1 VRVFVCILLALVFST
16 SYAQDL
22 KVKVVSTSFS
32 PEVNQQFKLTYKLV
46 LDGSGSVQ
54 ISGNIGIKQPT
65 YKDFTIVSQKA
76 GSPSF
81 NFGSFDMEM
90 ALHEY
95 VVVLKPKKKGTLTV
109 GPMAFVVGGT
119 EYKSKSVTIEAGA
132 STSGNVKA
140 PAANSNLF
148 GKIHLSK
155 SSIFIG
161 EPVVATMKVYS
172 RYNRLSISDADYP
185 MPSGFWNEE
194 IKAGSKGWPAK
205 TERINGVAYNVFTIK
220 KDLLYPQKSGKLKL
234 PAFSIDLVANRTFF
248 NSGSE
253 ITIESNAPT
262 IQVNEIENAP
272 SNFSGL
278 VGTFSMEATISKTEL
293 SADEGIDVNIKIKGK
308 GNLQQLD
315 KVDFEFPLDFD
326 TYDPEVDSK
335 FSSSTAGISGHKSFN
350 YLSIPRSGGEFK
362 IGPVEVVY
370 FDPKLKSFKTLSGE
384 TWDVKVE
391 KTGQESGTSL
401 STTDQQNV
409 ELLSEGIRHIRSE
422 TELFKQDELFF
433 GTTKFWTL
441 LIAPFILFLGIAFVL
456 NRRKSNPKDESAEKI
471 KKAGKSAI
479 SVLNSAQ
486 EGLASNNPSK
496 FNEAMLSGMFGY
508 LNNKLGLDMA
518 HMSKSSMLDSILD
531 KGGKKETAQQYIDI
545 IEKCEMARY
554 APMTESGSAE
564 TYANGVKIIE
574 QLEIELNV

>member
-1 VRVFVCILLALVFST
+1 VRIFICILLTLSLGPYF
-16 SYAQDL
+16 AQDL
-22 KVKVVSTSFS
+22 KVKVVSTNFS

-54 ISGNIGIKQPT
+54 ISGNIGIKQPN
-65 YKDFTIVSQKA
+65 YNNFTIVSQKA
-76 GSPSF
+76 GNPGFSF
-81 NFGSFDMEM
+81 GGFDTEM
-90 ALHEY
+90 TVHQY
-95 VVVLKPKKKGTLTV
+95 IVVLKPKKKGTLTID
-109 GPMAFVVGGT
+109 PMAFVIGDK

-132 STSGNVKA
+132 NTSGNVKA
-140 PAANSNLF
+140 PSANSNLF

-194 IKAGSKGWPAK
+194 IKAGSKGWPAT

-220 KDLLYPQKSGKLKL
+220 KDLLYPQKSGKLKF

-253 ITIESNAPT
+253 ITIESNAPS

-278 VGTFSMEATISKTEL
+278 VGTFTMAATISKTEL

-335 FSSSTAGISGHKSFN
+335 FSSSTAGISGHKTFN

-362 IGPVEVVY
+362 VGPIEVVF
-370 FDPKLKSFKTLSGE
+370 FDPKLKKFKTMKSE

-391 KTGQESGTSL
+391 KNGQKSGSSL
-401 STTDQQNV
+401 SSTDQQNV

-422 TELFKQDELFF
+422 TELFKNDDLLF
-433 GTTKFWTL
+433 GTTKFWIL
-441 LIAPFILFLGIAFVL
+441 LFTPFIFFVGL
-456 NRRKSNPKDESAEKI
+456 AVVLSRRKANPKDESVEKI

-479 SVLNSAQ
+479 NALKSAQ
-486 EGLASNNPSK
+486 EGLTSNNPGK

-518 HMSKSSMLDSILD
+518 HMSKSSMLESILD
-531 KGGKKETAQQYIDI
+531 KGGKTETAQKYIDI

-554 APMTESGSAE
+554 APMTESSSAE
-564 TYANGVKIIE
+564 TYSDGVKIIE
-574 QLEIELNV
+574 QLEGELNV